1 MGDSAAETSLCFSS
15 LLCQEDESCLN
26 EMGYEESFNTCI
38 DIKPYCFVAEDED
51 EYIENLFKRET
62 TYFGSKGLS
71 TSDDCST
78 ICQSWL
84 KSARLDAVEWIFNTR
99 AVFGFHYRT
108 AYLSVTYFDRFIS
121 KRYIDNGKMWAIR
134 LLSVACLSLAAKME
148 ECNVPILSEFPTS
161 DYDFESNAIQRMELL
176 VLSTLEWKLGSI
188 TPFTYLNYFIN
199 KFCGDSRPKELVS
212 SAVHLIV
219 AMAKEASLIDTR
231 SSIIAAAAVL
241 AAFDCQLTRKIMEL
255 KMNVISFWRSD
266 DKELLYSTYSLVQ
279 EIEKGAVRTPELSI
293 SPNVLSIHSSS
304 HYLNENASFNS
315 GVGTKRRLTFNE
327 SDHSSPEKKVHRT

>member
-1 MGDSAAETSLCFSS
+1 MGDSATADETSLCFSS

-26 EMGYEESFNTCI
+26 EESFDTCI
-38 DIKPYCFVAEDED
+38 DIMSYCFVAEDED
-51 EYIENLFKRET
+51 EYIENLFKREIT
-62 TYFGSKGLS
+62 TTCFGSKGIA

-78 ICQSWL
+78 VCQTWL

-121 KRYIDNGKMWAIR
+121 RRYIDNGKMWAIR

-148 ECNVPILSEFPTS
+148 ECNVPILSEFPTT
-161 DYDFESNAIQRMELL
+161 DYDFKSDMIQRMELM

-199 KFCGDSRPKELVS
+199 KFCGDSRPKGLVS
-212 SAVHLIV
+212 SAVQLIV
-219 AMAKEASLIDTR
+219 AVAKEATLMDTR

-241 AAFDCQLTRKIMEL
+241 AALDCQLTRKIMEL
-255 KMNVISFWRSD
+255 KMNVVSFWRSD
-266 DKELLYSTYSLVQ
+266 DKELLYSTYNLMQ
-279 EIEKGAVRTPELSI
+279 DIEKGTIRTPE
-293 SPNVLSIHSSS
+293 LSIHSSS

-327 SDHSSPEKKVHRT
+327 SDHSSPIKKGHRT